1 MKFWWYYYKIKWNLF
16 WQKHYLSLTLASSQ
30 ASTHS
35 LKTSMGSERK
45 LIFAWKSSKHFVH
58 WTRPVFLSLSI
69 FTSQDFSWLQNGQ
82 SKIWSKTSIFRL
94 GGAER
99 FDFRLPIFLWY
110 FGPDI
115 YNKINSK
122 IKLDPLCLV
131 GLLQMAA
138 RIRSIVVSNRHF
150 LLNFCPRSRWN
161 TGSHSVA
168 GAGFFSIPMWESASV

>member
-1 MKFWWYYYKIKWNLF
+1 MCPLTYKIVVYELF
-16 WQKHYLSLTLASSQ
+16 GEHKLEFPSFQLKESQIYVQYSILMLFISEYNGMINNRYYFPFSLTLAASQ

-35 LKTSMGSERK
+35 LNTSMGSERK

-58 WTRPVFLSLSI
+58 CTRPVFLSLSI

-115 YNKINSK
+115 YNNF
-122 IKLDPLCLV
+122 
-131 GLLQMAA
+131 
-138 RIRSIVVSNRHF
+138 NRK
-150 LLNFCPRSRWN
+150 
-161 TGSHSVA
+161 
-168 GAGFFSIPMWESASV
+168 